1 MTERSPM
8 ELMLAHQQRIDE
20 MNGDSQPEPRS
31 ALDYL
36 QDVYRGRRSA
46 DPWRMR
52 AAMAALPFE
61 TPKLAVTTN
70 ISNENFSAMLDKA
83 IARSREPPRQIE
95 HRADETV
102 EPVKWTGPMPR
113 TSDEGP

>member
-1 MTERSPM
+1 MSERNPTELLEER
-8 ELMLAHQQRIDE
+8 QRLVDE
-20 MNGDSQPEPRS
+20 MNGDGAGEPRS
-31 ALDYL
+31 ALDYV
-36 QDVYRGRRSA
+36 QDVYRGRRQA

-83 IARSREPPRQIE
+83 IARSREPKLIE
-95 HRADETV
+95 HRADV
-102 EPVKWTGPMPR
+102 EPPRWSGPLR
-113 TSDEGP
+113 GGDGR